1 VDGQGGARDS
11 AGYFGLRPADP
22 RDGLAK
28 ATVAISER
36 PRLNFDQIL
45 SKQEGTRGF
54 GCRLRWTP
62 PVAQLLGTTENMR
75 YDARLPVGWNRPHN
89 PKVAGSNPAPAT
101 MKKAGFRRTFSRRIR
116 PCFFAV
122 GRFGPPADQTER
134 LFLRHRAS
142 RAADPSWA
150 CASVPNRKSRSRCC
164 HPRRSALMTTAER
177 GRARDPEED
186 I

>member
-1 VDGQGGARDS
+1 LRGGVDGQGGARDS

-116 PCFFAV
+116 PCFLRLDVSDHRRTKRSGFF
-122 GRFGPPADQTER
+122 FGIAPRGQQIPHGHARQ
-134 LFLRHRAS
+134 S
-142 RAADPSWA
+142 RTG
-150 CASVPNRKSRSRCC
+150 NRGLDVATLGGARS
-164 HPRRSALMTTAER
+164 
-177 GRARDPEED
+177 
-186 I
+186 